1 MRVIKIHSVM
11 WGTYPY
17 KAISIATYKVKDLDR
32 FLVKITD
39 NYYEGTYLVQTKN
52 LKKKDKFKYGWGW
65 VIDVEDYRV
74 LEPYTPPLEH
84 DKMNLKDSFNNIIKS
99 AKEMPEEEE
108 LATYEEIR
116 KMCKDAQK
124 EIREISRK
132 KAVAV

>member
-1 MRVIKIHSVM
+1 MRVIKIHSIM

-17 KAISIATYKVKDLDR
+17 KAISIATYKVKGLDR

-65 VIDVEDYRV
+65 VIDVEDYNV
-74 LEPYTPPLEH
+74 LEPYTPPTEH

-99 AKEMPEEEE
+99 AKEMPEKEES
-108 LATYEEIR
+108 ATYEEVSQ
-116 KMCKDAQK
+116 MCKEAQAIINK
-124 EIREISRK
+124 ISKK
-132 KAVAV
+132 KANAV